1 MAVIPRA
8 FAPKNL
14 VPSQSNQNTE
24 QCGSDHGGPSPRS
37 AAQAP
42 HPRRATIGAYGFEEN
57 QFAAAAGFQPLSVF
71 SALSNND
78 CLDSSQLR
86 STPNEGQL

>member
-42 HPRRATIGAYGFEEN
+42 HPPRATIGAYGFEEKPIRRRRLP
-57 QFAAAAGFQPLSVF
+57 AALGLF
-71 SALSNND
+71 SAAKQRLS
-78 CLDSSQLR
+78 
-86 STPNEGQL
+86 

>member
-8 FAPKNL
+8 FAPKYL

-24 QCGSDHGGPSPRS
+24 QSGPDHGGPSPRS

-42 HPRRATIGAYGFEEN
+42 RLRRATTGAYGFEEN
-57 QFAAAAGFQPLSVF
+57 RSAADDFQPLSVF
-71 SALSNND
+71 SALPNND
-78 CLDSSQLR
+78 RLDRSQLR